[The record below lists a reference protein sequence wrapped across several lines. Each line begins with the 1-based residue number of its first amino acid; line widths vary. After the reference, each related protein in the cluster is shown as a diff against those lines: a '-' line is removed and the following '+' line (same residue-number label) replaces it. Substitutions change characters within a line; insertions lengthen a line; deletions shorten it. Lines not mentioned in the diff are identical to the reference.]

1 MFPVMVQ
8 DKKFRNSLPSH
19 AYGSDWTKKHE
30 YNFLINFSM
39 LFKFVA
45 VQIWFN
51 SNKCV

>member
-8 DKKFRNSLPSH
+8 DEKFRNSLPSH
-19 AYGSDWTKKHE
+19 AYGDWTKKHE

-39 LFKFVA
+39 LFKLVA